1 MYSDTEKEVTHY
13 DRETRDNQQDN
24 QEWDSDK
31 VSCVWLWA
39 ILFLVVLL
47 VAMVEF

>member
-1 MYSDTEKEVTHY
+1 MNEIK
-13 DRETRDNQQDN
+13 NN
-24 QEWDSDK
+24 KIQECECEK

-47 VAMVEF
+47 VAMVVF